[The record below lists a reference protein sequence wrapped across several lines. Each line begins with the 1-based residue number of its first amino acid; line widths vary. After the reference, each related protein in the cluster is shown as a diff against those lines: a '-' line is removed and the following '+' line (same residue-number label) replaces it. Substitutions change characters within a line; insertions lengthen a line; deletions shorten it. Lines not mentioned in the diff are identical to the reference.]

1 MPSEKIY
8 YGVLIFLCIASMLL
22 SPFFYGGVLK
32 PRRDVPHKTGQW
44 KLILLSNAVAAAGL
58 FWMWWKWF

>member
-8 YGVLIFLCIASMLL
+8 YGVLIFLSIASMLL

-32 PRRDVPHKTGQW
+32 PRRTVPHKTGQW
-44 KLILLSNAVAAAGL
+44 KLILLSNAVAAAVL

>member
-22 SPFFYGGVLK
+22 SPFFYAGALK
-32 PRRDVPHKTGQW
+32 PKKAALRKEGQW
-44 KLILLSNAVAAAGL
+44 KLILLSNTVAAAVL

>member
-1 MPSEKIY
+1 MPSEKTY
-8 YGVLIFLCIASMLL
+8 YGILIFLCIASMLL

-32 PRRDVPHKTGQW
+32 PRRAVPHKTGQW
-44 KLILLSNAVAAAGL
+44 KLILLSNAVAAAVL

>member
-32 PRRDVPHKTGQW
+32 PRMAVPHKTGQW
-44 KLILLSNAVAAAGL
+44 KLILLSNAVAAAVL